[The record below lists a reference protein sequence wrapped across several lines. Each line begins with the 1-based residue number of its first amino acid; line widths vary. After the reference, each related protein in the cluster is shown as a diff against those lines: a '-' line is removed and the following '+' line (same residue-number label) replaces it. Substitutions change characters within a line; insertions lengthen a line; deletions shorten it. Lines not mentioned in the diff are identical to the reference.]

1 MNHGPTNASGRPQQT
16 DFNDRCRIRRP
27 ARAIAVS
34 LATAFLYS
42 GLVSVALA
50 ADVAE
55 ERVADDR
62 INYSLGY
69 AFGEHLANLRRQGIT
84 ADPEEIFRGLLD
96 ALAGAQPSVSQ
107 NEMRKALDALGE
119 TTAVADRQEAS
130 GAARAFPPPGTQKL
144 ARARKWV
151 DDFADV
157 NAQRPGVVTLPSGVQ
172 YEVLKKGA
180 GRTPGPEDR
189 VTVSYEGT
197 LTNGLVF
204 DTTRD
209 DGEPARLRIAEIV
222 VPGLREALLLMTEG
236 DKWRVVIPPPMGFGK
251 AGNNMLRKYNL
262 IYEIELLTVEPSEL
276 GAAPGA
282 KPTEKGEASVEAGR
296 PPPVTPK

>member
-1 MNHGPTNASGRPQQT
+1 VNHGPTNASGRPQQT

-151 DDFADV
+151 DDFAHL

-172 YEVLKKGA
+172 YEVLKA
-180 GRTPGPEDR
+180 GSGPRPAPGD
-189 VTVSYEGT
+189 TIAIQYEGKLAT
-197 LTNGLVF
+197 GVVF
-204 DTTRD
+204 DTTYD
-209 DGEPARLRIAEIV
+209 DGEPLRLAIDSVV
-222 VPGLREALLLMTEG
+222 VPGLREALLLMHQG
-236 DKWRVVIPPPMGFGK
+236 DKWRIVIPPSMGFGRI
-251 AGNNMLRKYNL
+251 GNNQLRKRDL
-262 IYEIELLTVEPSEL
+262 IYELELV
-276 GAAPGA
+276 
-282 KPTEKGEASVEAGR
+282 SVESPPKESSSQEQSAKRPEPGEEPAAG
-296 PPPVTPK
+296 TPE